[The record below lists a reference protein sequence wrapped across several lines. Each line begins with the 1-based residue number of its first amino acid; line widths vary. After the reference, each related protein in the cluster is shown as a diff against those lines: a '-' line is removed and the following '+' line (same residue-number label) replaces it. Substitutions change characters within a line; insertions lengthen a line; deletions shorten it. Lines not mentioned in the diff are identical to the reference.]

1 MIFVLTGETVFD
13 ELLTF
18 DALVIAVVYVPFLAY
33 ANLLL
38 ILGPVMLGIAVEA
51 GLGLKTT
58 EAAGHALSAGK
69 VVSAEVSRGA
79 GRAAVDVQE
88 TSGAGKLASQ
98 AACS

>member
-1 MIFVLTGETVFD
+1 MIFVLTGETVLD

-18 DALVIAVVYVPFLAY
+18 DALVIAIVYVPFLAY

-38 ILGPVMLGIAVEA
+38 ILDPVMLGIAVVA

-69 VVSAEVSRGA
+69 VVSAEAQVEQRLMSKKQVVQGNSHLRQL
-79 GRAAVDVQE
+79 AVE
-88 TSGAGKLASQ
+88 G
-98 AACS
+98 